1 MQIQRAIDIIINEG
15 KRKLGFLGLSFK
27 AGTDDLRNSPA
38 VTVVEALL
46 GKGFEILIYDHN
58 VRLSQ
63 LTGTNKAYIDA
74 RIPHLSKLIVDDI
87 ETLLQESEVI
97 IVNNKEQAYTDALI
111 GLMSDKPIID
121 LARLGDEIRRKPN
134 YKGVNWK

>member
-1 MQIQRAIDIIINEG
+1 
-15 KRKLGFLGLSFK
+15 
-27 AGTDDLRNSPA
+27 
-38 VTVVEALL
+38 L

-87 ETLLQESEVI
+87 AMLLQESEVI
-97 IVNNKEQAYTDALI
+97 IVNNKEKIYTDAL
-111 GLMSDKPIID
+111 LHLTDDKPIID